1 VGEGGSLHL
10 HFFNDTRVCIIAAS
24 ELVEWRLS
32 RLAFISY
39 ELKLNVLFL
48 FGGLCCVVL
57 LSCYD
62 IVARL
67 LEN

>member
-1 VGEGGSLHL
+1 VGIVLLRGIGIEEVGKEIWILGGEGGSLHL

-39 ELKLNVLFL
+39 ELKLNVLF
-48 FGGLCCVVL
+48 
-57 LSCYD
+57 
-62 IVARL
+62 
-67 LEN
+67 